1 MKPTKSFPMMLAL
14 TLLLAI
20 TALLPAGA
28 QTSYD
33 RDVVIQVM
41 RTNQQTLGQVRAALN
56 RGDFYAAAEG
66 FWKFAEGQNRI
77 MKFTPPKGSKAEWDR
92 VLGKFV
98 DTALRGVG
106 AAGERDAPK
115 GLKIVEELQ
124 ALNKEG
130 HSIFR

>member
-1 MKPTKSFPMMLAL
+1 MKKSMIISVLVSLFFAFAL
-14 TLLLAI
+14 V
-20 TALLPAGA
+20 LPVVA
-28 QTSYD
+28 QASYD
-33 RDVVIQVM
+33 RDIVVQVM
-41 RTNQQTLGQVRAALN
+41 RANQQALGQVRAALN

-106 AAGERDAPK
+106 AAGERDSAK
-115 GLKIVEELQ
+115 ALKIVEELQ
-124 ALNKEG
+124 VLNKEG
-130 HSIFR
+130 HSLFR

>member
-1 MKPTKSFPMMLAL
+1 MKRMRSLPLAGVIVAALAL
-14 TLLLAI
+14 TLA
-20 TALLPAGA
+20 LPAAA
-28 QTSYD
+28 QSAYD
-33 RDVVIQVM
+33 RDVVVQVM
-41 RTNQQTLGQVRAALN
+41 RTNLQTLGQVRAALN
-56 RGDFYAAAEG
+56 KGDFYAAAEG

-77 MKFTPPKGSKAEWDR
+77 MQFTPPKGSKAEWDR

-130 HSIFR
+130 HSLFR

>member
-1 MKPTKSFPMMLAL
+1 MRTMRFLPLAVVIAAVFALAL
-14 TLLLAI
+14 TL
-20 TALLPAGA
+20 PAA
-28 QTSYD
+28 SQAAYD

-41 RTNQQTLGQVRAALN
+41 RTNLQTLGQVRAALN
-56 RGDFYAAAEG
+56 KGDFYAAAEG

-77 MKFTPPKGSKAEWDR
+77 LQFTPPKGSKAEWDR

-130 HSIFR
+130 HSLFR

>member
-1 MKPTKSFPMMLAL
+1 MKPSKAFPVILMVTLFLAL
-14 TLLLAI
+14 AVVSPLA
-20 TALLPAGA
+20 A
-28 QTSYD
+28 QAAYD

-41 RTNQQTLGQVRAALN
+41 RTNVQTLGQVRAALN
-56 RGDFYAAAEG
+56 KGDFFAAAEG

-77 MKFTPPKGSKAEWDR
+77 MKFTPPKGDKAEWDR
-92 VLGKFV
+92 ILGKFV

-106 AAGERDAPK
+106 AAGERDAVK
-115 GLKIVEELQ
+115 GLKIVDELQ

>member
-1 MKPTKSFPMMLAL
+1 MKTSMKVSAILCAFLAL
-14 TLLLAI
+14 
-20 TALLPAGA
+20 ALVVPVAA
-28 QTSYD
+28 QAAYN
-33 RDVVIQVM
+33 RDEVIQVM

-77 MKFTPPKGSKAEWDR
+77 MKFTPPKGNKAEWDR

-115 GLKIVEELQ
+115 ALKILEELQ
-124 ALNKEG
+124 TLNKEG
-130 HSIFR
+130 HSLFR

>member
-1 MKPTKSFPMMLAL
+1 MKPSKAFPVILMVTLFLAL
-14 TLLLAI
+14 AAVSPLA
-20 TALLPAGA
+20 A
-28 QTSYD
+28 QAAYD

-41 RTNQQTLGQVRAALN
+41 RTNVQTLGQVRSALN
-56 RGDFYAAAEG
+56 KGDFFAAAEG

-77 MKFTPPKGSKAEWDR
+77 MKFTPPKGGKAEWDR

-106 AAGERDAPK
+106 AAGERDAAK
-115 GLKIVEELQ
+115 GLKIVDELQ

>member
-1 MKPTKSFPMMLAL
+1 MKTSTKVSAILCAFLAL
-14 TLLLAI
+14 
-20 TALLPAGA
+20 ALVVPAAA
-28 QTSYD
+28 QTAYN
-33 RDVVIQVM
+33 RDEVIQVM

-77 MKFTPPKGSKAEWDR
+77 MKFTPPKGNKAEWDR

-115 GLKIVEELQ
+115 ALKILEELQ
-124 ALNKEG
+124 TLNKEG
-130 HSIFR
+130 HSLFR

>member
-1 MKPTKSFPMMLAL
+1 MRSIRALPLAAVIAVALAL
-14 TLLLAI
+14 TLV
-20 TALLPAGA
+20 LPAAA
-28 QTSYD
+28 QAAYD

-41 RTNQQTLGQVRAALN
+41 RTNMQTLGQVRAALN
-56 RGDFYAAAEG
+56 KGDFYAAAEG

-77 MKFTPPKGSKAEWDR
+77 LKFTPPKGSKAEWDR

-130 HSIFR
+130 HSLFR

>member
-1 MKPTKSFPMMLAL
+1 MKKMKIFLPMTAF
-14 TLLLAI
+14 LAI
-20 TALLPAGA
+20 LAIFPAAG
-28 QTSYD
+28 QTTYD
-33 RDVVIQVM
+33 RDTVIQVM
-41 RTNQQTLGQVRAALN
+41 RSNAQTLGQVKSALN
-56 RGDFYAAAEG
+56 KGDFFAAAEG

-106 AAGERDAPK
+106 AAGDRDAAK
-115 GLKIVEELQ
+115 GIKILEELQ